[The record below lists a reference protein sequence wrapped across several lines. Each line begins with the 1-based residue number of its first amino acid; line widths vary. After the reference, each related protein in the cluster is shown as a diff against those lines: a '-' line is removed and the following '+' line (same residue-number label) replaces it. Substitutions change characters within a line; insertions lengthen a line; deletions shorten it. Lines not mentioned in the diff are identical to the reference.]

1 MARSS
6 RLQLV
11 AALAHRDFRLFWAGS
26 ALSISGRQTS
36 MIAMA
41 WLLYDITGSPL
52 QLGLLGFVRFVPAL
66 VLGLAGGVAADKA
79 DRRQLLIATGIGAAA
94 VFAALATLTL
104 TGSVQTW
111 HVLGAGF
118 LASSVGAFEGPSR
131 QSIFPHLIDRRDLT
145 NAVALTATINPSVR
159 IVMPLAAGIA
169 IDRLGEGYT
178 GAAAVLFF
186 IGGMYLVSSYLM
198 FRVHMPRLRGALGSG
213 LQNVV
218 AGIRYVRSNH
228 VFAFLLLMAYVWGFF
243 GQSYTVLLPVF
254 AAAIDEESSGV
265 ILGSLFSIS
274 GLGGIV
280 GALIS
285 GGARSVPR
293 PGLVIVAMGVA
304 FGGTVAG
311 FAYSPWYGLTLFLL
325 MLASMSH
332 QIFGVTAQSILQQRV
347 ADEYRGRVMGLWGMQ
362 FSVLHSLGNLQIGAL
377 ALFLGAPAAVAIA
390 GAVVAAYAVFVA
402 GTDRQIR
409 GLRPEPRPGP
419 EEASAGQGPT
429 RHPGRESA

>member
-1 MARSS
+1 MARPS

-186 IGGMYLVSSYLM
+186 IAGMYLVSSYLM

-285 GGARSVPR
+285 GGARSGPR

-325 MLASMSH
+325 MLASMTH

-390 GAVVAAYAVFVA
+390 GAVVAVYAVFVA

-409 GLRPEPRPGP
+409 GLQPEPRPGQ
-419 EEASAGQGPT
+419 EEASAGGGT
-429 RHPGRESA
+429 TTTLEREGA

>member
-1 MARSS
+1 MARPS
-6 RLQLV
+6 RFQLI

-41 WLLYDITGSPL
+41 WLLFDITGSPL
-52 QLGLLGFVRFVPAL
+52 QLGFLGFVRFVPAL

-79 DRRQLLIATGIGAAA
+79 DRRQLLIATGLGAAA
-94 VFAALATLTL
+94 VFAALAALTL
-104 TGSVQTW
+104 RGSVETW
-111 HVLGAGF
+111 HVLTAGF

-159 IVMPLAAGIA
+159 IGMPLAAGIA
-169 IDRLGEGYT
+169 IDRLGDGYT

-186 IGGMYLVSSYLM
+186 IAGMYLVSSFLM
-198 FRVHMPRLRGALGSG
+198 FMVHMPRLKGALGSG
-213 LQNVV
+213 LQNVIEGV
-218 AGIRYVRSNH
+218 RYVRSNH
-228 VFAFLLLMAYVWGFF
+228 IFAFLILMAYVWGFF

-274 GLGGIV
+274 GLGGII

-304 FGGTVAG
+304 FGVTVAA

-332 QIFGVTAQSILQQRV
+332 QIFGVTAQSILQRRV
-347 ADEYRGRVMGLWGMQ
+347 DDAYRGRVMGLWGMQ
-362 FSVLHSLGNLQIGAL
+362 FSVLHALGALQMGAL
-377 ALFLGAPAAVAIA
+377 ALFVGAHAAVAIA
-390 GAVVAAYAVFVA
+390 GAIVAAFAVFVA
-402 GTDRQIR
+402 GSDQQVRSLRQ
-409 GLRPEPRPGP
+409 EPRP
-419 EEASAGQGPT
+419 SAEDAAAGHATTTP
-429 RHPGRESA
+429 PGRESP